1 MTEEDIAAESLTEGG
16 CLWLTCLFHI
26 EPFKNKNI
34 VIVLAFCNCV
44 VDTMYSLWTW
54 YIWTNQAICFLCVF
68 CCISSLSRLLTMCS
82 HLVDPFRNHGT
93 DISVVEGLV
102 IRRMQFSDINLAF
115 HTLFSAQLAAF
126 RAAAIAS
133 TVAMCWIAAF
143 AVECGAFHS
152 IAKHVSTCATRKTRA
167 AMTKRMIT
175 LRYITRST
183 K

>member
-1 MTEEDIAAESLTEGG
+1 MFKQIK
-16 CLWLTCLFHI
+16 
-26 EPFKNKNI
+26 PFFL
-34 VIVLAFCNCV
+34 VYYVE
-44 VDTMYSLWTW
+44 
-54 YIWTNQAICFLCVF
+54 YIITLSSFDHVF
-68 CCISSLSRLLTMCS
+68 MCS

-93 DISVVEGLV
+93 DSVEGLV
-102 IRRMQFSDINLAF
+102 IRRMRTHFAITRKYINLAF

-175 LRYITRST
+175 LIYILQEGQNKGGEKKIEQHVRV
-183 K
+183 